1 MANIL
6 GALEVAKRA
15 LQAQQLAQEVTGHNI
30 ANANTEGYSRQEAVM
45 VTTRPYANPTF
56 QSRTTPGQVGTGV
69 KISTIRRFRDDFLDL
84 EIRKEKSDLG
94 AWNAKH
100 KLYGELEVVFAEPQD
115 TGFNEVLN
123 EFWNSWQELSVNP
136 ENFAI
141 RSQLKEQAITLTTA
155 INQIDQN
162 LRDVRLDINEEIKVK
177 VDEINSIAEQIKDL
191 NNQIAKVELSGD
203 KANDYR
209 DKRDLLLDKLS
220 EIVNIDYNEMDNGMV
235 YVRVGGRT
243 LVSGMF
249 LHKLEA
255 RHSNYDAQ
263 MVEVY
268 WENTH
273 DKPLLTTGELKGLL
287 ESRDDIVPHYQ
298 RMLDDFSKTL
308 IDEVNKIHRQGYGM
322 ADSIL
327 SPPPGRDF
335 FEGDSASNIKVND
348 DIIFDPNL
356 IAASK
361 SGRAGD
367 GRIALEIA
375 QLQNTLFDIGTKRN
389 ITFSQYYQGMV
400 ADLGVEAQRGK
411 RMAENQDMLVKKLE
425 NYRESFSGV
434 SLDEE
439 TSNMLRYQHAYN
451 AAARFMT
458 TIDEMLAKLIEDTGR
473 VGR

>member
-1 MANIL
+1 MPSIL

-15 LQAQQLAQEVTGHNI
+15 LLAQQFAQEVTGHNI
-30 ANANTEGYSRQEAVM
+30 SNANTEGYSRQEAVM

-56 QSRTTPGQVGTGV
+56 QSRTSPGQVGTGV
-69 KISTIRRFRDDFLDL
+69 KISNVRRFRDIFLDL
-84 EIRKEKSDLG
+84 EIRKENSELG
-94 AWNAKH
+94 AWEQKD
-100 KLYGELEVVFAEPQD
+100 KLYGRLEVVFAEPKD

-123 EFWNSWQELSVNP
+123 DFWNSWQELSVNP

-141 RSQLKEQAITLTTA
+141 RSQLKEQAISLTTA
-155 INQIDQN
+155 INQIDNN
-162 LRDVRLDINEEIKVK
+162 LRDIRLDLNEEIKVK
-177 VDEINSIAEQIKDL
+177 VDEINSLAQQIKDL
-191 NNQIAKVELSGD
+191 NSQIAKVELSGD
-203 KANDYR
+203 HANDYR

-220 EIVNIDYNEMDNGMV
+220 RIVNIDYNEMSNGTV

-249 LHKLEA
+249 LYKLEA
-255 RHSNYDAQ
+255 RYSRYDAQ

-273 DKPLLTTGELKGLL
+273 DKPFLTSGELKGLF
-287 ESRDDIVPHYQ
+287 ESRDEIVPHYQ
-298 RMLDDFSKTL
+298 NMLDDFSKTL
-308 IDEVNKIHRQGYGM
+308 IEEVNKIHKMGYGM
-322 ADSIL
+322 SDPIL
-327 SPPPGRDF
+327 SSPPGRDF
-335 FEGDSASNIKVND
+335 FVGNSARNISVND
-348 DIIFDPNL
+348 NIISDPNL
-356 IAASK
+356 ISASK
-361 SGRAGD
+361 SGHAGD

-375 QLQNTLFDIGTKRN
+375 QLQNALFDMGTKRN

-411 RMAENQDMLVKKLE
+411 RLFENQNMLVKKLE
-425 NYRESFSGV
+425 NYRESYSGV

-439 TSNMLRYQHAYN
+439 TSSMLKFQHAYN

-458 TIDEMLAKLIEDTGR
+458 TIDQMLQKLIEGTGV

>member
-1 MANIL
+1 MPNIL

-69 KISTIRRFRDDFLDL
+69 KISTVRRHRDDFLDF

-123 EFWNSWQELSVNP
+123 NFWNSWQELSVNP

-141 RSQLKEQAITLTTA
+141 RSQLKEQAISLTTA
-155 INQIDQN
+155 INQISNN
-162 LRDVRLDINEEIKVK
+162 LRDIRLDLNEEIKVK
-177 VDEINSIAEQIKDL
+177 VDEVNSIAQRIKDL
-191 NNQIAKVELSGD
+191 NDQIAKVELSGD

-249 LHKLEA
+249 IHKLEA
-255 RHSNYDAQ
+255 RSSNYDAQ
-263 MVEVY
+263 MVDVY

-287 ESRDDIVPHYQ
+287 ESRDEIIPHYQ
-298 RMLDDFSKTL
+298 SMMDDFAKTL
-308 IDEVNKIHRQGYGM
+308 VEEVNKIHKKGYGM

-327 SPPPGRDF
+327 SPPPERDF
-335 FEGDSASNIKVND
+335 FEGTSAENIRVND
-348 DIIFDPNL
+348 DIIYDPNL
-356 IAASK
+356 IAASQ

-367 GRIALEIA
+367 GKIALEIA
-375 QLQNTLFDIGTKRN
+375 ELQNSLFNIGTKRN

-411 RMAENQDMLVKKLE
+411 RMAQNQDMLVKKLE
-425 NYRESFSGV
+425 NYRESYSGV

-458 TIDEMLAKLIEDTGR
+458 TIDEMLTKLIDGTGV